1 MNAKLGSYILR
12 RTLYFI
18 PIWLGV
24 FLITFGIFRLNDP
37 MSIAAVQMPQAP
49 EDRLQA
55 WVRNH
60 NYHLPLFL
68 NLPHHAE
75 SVRADGQIH
84 PEFAGQSVF
93 YSQFFLAARS
103 QLFFDLGRDRTR
115 RPIAEAL
122 AERAGPTLS
131 VMAPALGITII
142 LSMLA
147 ALLSAYLRDTP
158 FDRISVFL
166 SVAMMSIALPAWI
179 LAGNFVLGNV
189 FKILPVYN
197 HILPAIVIAV
207 FANAGAQIRFY
218 RSVFLEQMEQDYIR
232 TARAKGASEPRVLG
246 RHALRNSWIPAI
258 TQIALSVPFLIT
270 GSLLLEQFFGIPG
283 LGDYMYSAI
292 VSGDFS
298 VIQALVYL
306 GALFYMLST
315 LLTDIAYV
323 IADPRIQ
330 LA

>member
-1 MNAKLGSYILR
+1 VNPKLVGYILR
-12 RTLYFI
+12 RLAYFV
-18 PIWLGV
+18 PVWLGV

-37 MSIAAVQMPQAP
+37 LSIAAVQMPQAP

-68 NLPHHAE
+68 NLPHHAQ
-75 SVRADGQIH
+75 SVRPDGQVH
-84 PEFAGQSVF
+84 PEFAERGLF

-103 QLFFDLGRDRTR
+103 QLLFDFGRDRTR
-115 RPIAEAL
+115 RPIAEVL
-122 AERAGPTLS
+122 AERVGPTLS
-131 VMAPALGITII
+131 LMAPALALTI
-142 LSMLA
+142 LLA
-147 ALLSAYLRDTP
+147 MTIAMFSAYLRDTP
-158 FDRISVFL
+158 FDRIGVFL

-179 LAGNFVLGNV
+179 LAGNFLLGAV

-197 HILPAIVIAV
+197 HLLPAILIAGL
-207 FANAGAQIRFY
+207 ANVGAQVRFY

-232 TARAKGASEPRVLG
+232 TARAKGAPETMTLW
-246 RHALRNSWIPAI
+246 RHALRNSWIPTI
-258 TQIALSVPFLIT
+258 TQIALSIPFLIS

-292 VSGDFS
+292 VSGDFP
-298 VIQALVYL
+298 VIQVMVYL
-306 GALFYMLST
+306 GAVVYMASA

-323 IADPRIQ
+323 FADPRVQ
-330 LA
+330 LQ